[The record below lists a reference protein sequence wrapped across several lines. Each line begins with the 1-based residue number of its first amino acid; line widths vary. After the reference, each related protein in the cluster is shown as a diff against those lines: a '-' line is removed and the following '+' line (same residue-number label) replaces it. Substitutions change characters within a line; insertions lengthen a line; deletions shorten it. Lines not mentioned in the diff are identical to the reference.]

1 MTTQDQS
8 LTRQAAAGAAAP
20 PAVQRVLRAAWWLGA
35 AVLTVAVVVAMDR
48 VAWVDA
54 LAGSTRSGL
63 RIASGAALVA
73 LAGLL
78 DPWAGPESR
87 RD

>member
-1 MTTQDQS
+1 MATQEQY
-8 LTRQAAAGAAAP
+8 LTRQHAAGDAAP
-20 PAVQRVLRAAWWLGA
+20 TAAQRVLRATWWLGA
-35 AVLTVAVVVAMDR
+35 AVLTVAVVVAMGR

-54 LAGSTRSGL
+54 LAGPTRSGL

-78 DPWAGPESR
+78 DPWANSESR
-87 RD
+87 D